1 MKTKAPGSPARTSRR
16 NSRSTSCNLPPES
29 MSSASV
35 PTRYACSGAQHQL
48 SFSGRAQQPEP
59 ESSINGAI
67 PTRRLEIV
75 RIIAKRKAH
84 LRRERLDDACDRC
97 NPAELTRDENGGL
110 EGVREPHAG
119 RRIRPFPTL
128 WSLRSEPEGSIKGST
143 GTAYWRSCKS
153 SPNKKRQFAALL
165 QSPLMDSNRRPP
177 PYHGGSEAVTAYTRG
192 HPRSRLSCKSG
203 SQRVS
208 AVSARDRACSN

>member
-1 MKTKAPGSPARTSRR
+1 VPKPSSEIEKCWTRASDMAGPPSLRGSVLGSH
-16 NSRSTSCNLPPES
+16 E
-29 MSSASV
+29 
-35 PTRYACSGAQHQL
+35 
-48 SFSGRAQQPEP
+48 
-59 ESSINGAI
+59 
-67 PTRRLEIV
+67 
-75 RIIAKRKAH
+75 RKSH

-153 SPNKKRQFAALL
+153 SPNEKRQFAALL
-165 QSPLMDSNRRPP
+165 QSPLADSNRRPP
-177 PYHGGSEAVTAYTRG
+177 PYHVICAASGGNPRQRFLPISAVVRAFCHRLRPLGSIKAPSLRELAVTAAR
-192 HPRSRLSCKSG
+192 
-203 SQRVS
+203 RV
-208 AVSARDRACSN
+208 A

>member
-1 MKTKAPGSPARTSRR
+1 
-16 NSRSTSCNLPPES
+16 

-110 EGVREPHAG
+110 EVYESLTRAG
-119 RRIRPFPTL
+119 EYVHFRRF
-128 WSLRSEPEGSIKGST
+128 G
-143 GTAYWRSCKS
+143 AC
-153 SPNKKRQFAALL
+153 ALNL
-165 QSPLMDSNRRPP
+165 KAP
-177 PYHGGSEAVTAYTRG
+177 
-192 HPRSRLSCKSG
+192 
-203 SQRVS
+203 
-208 AVSARDRACSN
+208 